1 MKDIKNRLS
10 RYNNSIKLF
19 NKEFEKS
26 KKESIFEF
34 SIISLVVIERED
46 FETFERERKK
56 CPNRVERI
64 LYHGTSIEPTSNIL
78 TGLYRKSMDRGN
90 SINGKGVY
98 FTDLLDYAW
107 YYGGEDGNRT
117 NFYIIPKIN
126 DIFTVIVNSIYY
138 DRNGFKQIKDISRNP
153 GKNQKKKVFLNFK

>member
-1 MKDIKNRLS
+1 
-10 RYNNSIKLF
+10 
-19 NKEFEKS
+19 
-26 KKESIFEF
+26 
-34 SIISLVVIERED
+34 
-46 FETFERERKK
+46 
-56 CPNRVERI
+56 
-64 LYHGTSIEPTSNIL
+64 
-78 TGLYRKSMDRGN
+78 MDRGN

-153 GKNQKKKVFLNFK
+153 GKNQINFAYADLFIQIKANF